1 MGEKRV
7 IYEEFRSFDHLLSTL
22 ASRPNNKYMSREHA
36 SQKDDYE
43 WTGTRSYSHAC
54 EMLGT
59 GYLDVV
65 KKLQKNVAAAN
76 KLNSK
81 FYANIDR
88 PRPYIGVQG
97 YCPCVP
103 NAIRNIPQ
111 SMINIDR
118 KPMKRK
124 TLHIL
129 YSISGSC
136 MRDTDWFIKCGTALL
151 SAIDIIERAGIQTR
165 IDLNFF
171 SSSSE
176 GQYPFPTIRIKEYGE
191 RYSVQKISFPLVHP
205 SMFRRIGFKWLETS
219 PGVDHHYDAYGHPP
233 SYNEMEEVLHIE
245 DPATYLI
252 TTDWIDGHG
261 FSVEEILKKFEV
273 I

>member
-1 MGEKRV
+1 MGRQRV
-7 IYEEFRSFDHLLSTL
+7 IREEFRSFDQLLTTL
-22 ASRPNNKYMSREHA
+22 ASRPNNKHMRNDHS
-36 SQKDDYE
+36 SQNDDE
-43 WTGTRSYSHAC
+43 KWFGTKSYAQAC

-65 KKLQKNVAAAN
+65 KRLQKNVAAAN

-81 FYANIDR
+81 FYAEIER

-136 MRDTDWFIKCGTALL
+136 MRDTEWFIKCGTALL

-171 SSSSE
+171 SSTSD

-219 PGVDHHYDAYGHPP
+219 PEVDNSYPGYGHPP
-233 SYNEMEEVLHIE
+233 SYAEMEGVLKIQ

-252 TTDWIDGHG
+252 TTDWIDDHS